1 MYKSFKYKYKQMSMK
16 GFTDDIAVLKNIL
29 FGWYPNPN
37 QVILLN

>member
-29 FGWYPNPN
+29 YIDQYPNSN
-37 QVILLN
+37 QLISF